1 MKYPDLYGPAEI
13 NETELNVLE
22 DMQNQIKANKHRI
35 GLLDNLNQTLMNSIK
50 KLSEKRN
57 SMDNSQ
63 NTLPSPINQS
73 INNNTDLNESN
84 DNYFMRHK
92 DSRRESLVETP
103 KKNLN
108 RPVPLFKLE
117 NELDES
123 EISNQKK

>member
-63 NTLPSPINQS
+63 NTLP
-73 INNNTDLNESN
+73 
-84 DNYFMRHK
+84 
-92 DSRRESLVETP
+92 
-103 KKNLN
+103 
-108 RPVPLFKLE
+108 
-117 NELDES
+117 
-123 EISNQKK
+123 